1 LLAACGADPDQELVG
16 WWTFD
21 EMEGAVAAD
30 ASESGNAGTIQNG
43 QWDLGREG
51 GALLLDGSGDSV
63 VSVPLSSTLRDTAD
77 DITAAGW
84 AFRTAEHNVALVAH
98 GYPTLFLG
106 FHGAQFKWE
115 LRLANGR
122 RGVCY
127 ADPKYRAELDRWYH
141 VAGTYNGLVAR
152 LYVDGQEICSDWT
165 WGAIN
170 MPDVPFTIGAYV
182 DENGAIIDEITG
194 RIDDVRIY
202 SRALSRSEIVELAD
216 DAR

>member
-1 LLAACGADPDQELVG
+1 
-16 WWTFD
+16 
-21 EMEGAVAAD
+21 
-30 ASESGNAGTIQNG
+30 
-43 QWDLGREG
+43 
-51 GALLLDGSGDSV
+51 
-63 VSVPLSSTLRDTAD
+63 
-77 DITAAGW
+77 
-84 AFRTAEHNVALVAH
+84 
-98 GYPTLFLG
+98 LFLG